1 MNDFILSCCSTADL
15 TEEHFNSR
23 NISYI
28 CFHYE
33 LNGKEYED
41 DLGKSVPFDQ
51 FYLALQN
58 GASAKTSQVN
68 ADEFEHYFESF
79 SERGQ
84 RYFACNALIRHFRRY
99 QFRHDCKGDIGR
111 TLPGA

>member
-41 DLGKSVPFDQ
+41 DLGKPYRLISSILPC
-51 FYLALQN
+51 
-58 GASAKTSQVN
+58 KTVLP
-68 ADEFEHYFESF
+68 
-79 SERGQ
+79 Q
-84 RYFACNALIRHFRRY
+84 RLRR
-99 QFRHDCKGDIGR
+99 
-111 TLPGA
+111 

>member
-1 MNDFILSCCSTADL
+1 MKFHKTERFMHMNDFILSCCSTADL

-41 DLGKSVPFDQ
+41 DLGI
-51 FYLALQN
+51 
-58 GASAKTSQVN
+58 
-68 ADEFEHYFESF
+68 EFENGLMDDYRSCRNKCIFCF
-79 SERGQ
+79 
-84 RYFACNALIRHFRRY
+84 
-99 QFRHDCKGDIGR
+99 IGR
-111 TLPGA
+111 TCINTCI

>member
-1 MNDFILSCCSTADL
+1 MNDFILSCCSSADL

-41 DLGKSVPFDQ
+41 DLGKSVPFDCSI
-51 FYLALQN
+51 LPC
-58 GASAKTSQVN
+58 KTVLP
-68 ADEFEHYFESF
+68 
-79 SERGQ
+79 Q
-84 RYFACNALIRHFRRY
+84 RLRR
-99 QFRHDCKGDIGR
+99 
-111 TLPGA
+111 

>member
-79 SERGQ
+79 LKRAKI
-84 RYFACNALIRHFRRY
+84 FCM
-99 QFRHDCKGDIGR
+99 
-111 TLPGA
+111 

>member
-51 FYLALQN
+51 FYPCP
-58 GASAKTSQVN
+58 AKRCFRK
-68 ADEFEHYFESF
+68 D
-79 SERGQ
+79 
-84 RYFACNALIRHFRRY
+84 FA
-99 QFRHDCKGDIGR
+99 G
-111 TLPGA
+111 

>member
-33 LNGKEYED
+33 LNENPYR
-41 DLGKSVPFDQ
+41 LISSILPC
-51 FYLALQN
+51 
-58 GASAKTSQVN
+58 KTVLP
-68 ADEFEHYFESF
+68 
-79 SERGQ
+79 Q
-84 RYFACNALIRHFRRY
+84 RLRR
-99 QFRHDCKGDIGR
+99 
-111 TLPGA
+111 